1 MNFTRKIGLQGIG
14 VIVAAAVVLELA
26 AVVQYVSMRHS
37 ISSQVE
43 EMAQRDLKATNHI
56 VEVKRIAEDAIAGVL
71 PEVERLLALGQE
83 DSLHRA
89 LRRVVSEHPEIV
101 GVDFAHRVDENGK
114 RNGYFTFV
122 DESTG
127 NIADTVIGFDYTE
140 RSWYRDGI
148 ASDGFWSE
156 PYMSRY
162 YVILM
167 STYSRAVRDVNGN
180 AVAVIGADIPMHEL
194 SSLSVQLYENQ
205 QRAMLPVVAF
215 QLFGLLL
222 LGIIIYRSIRSARR
236 LNEANAEKEF
246 INRELDIASRIQLA
260 MLPGK
265 SFADDCLEI
274 AGSLVPA
281 KQVGGDLYDYFV
293 RDGKL
298 FFSIGDVCGKGI
310 PAAIFMSM
318 TQAVFR
324 SAASHLN
331 EASRIVHSMNKQAS
345 RGNEAGMF
353 VTLFVGVLDLSTGM
367 LRYCN
372 AGHEHPLVISGNS
385 VRTLDTKSNLPIGA
399 MEDTRYVDHEDQI
412 VPGDTVLLFTD
423 GLTEAMNAEEKLFG
437 KERVVSTICGRK
449 VEGDERVTQ
458 LLDTMSLAVA
468 GFVRGAE
475 QSDDLTM
482 LAIRYKGASAAEL
495 TQN

>member
-1 MNFTRKIGLQGIG
+1 MVFSRITRLQGIG

-101 GVDFAHRVDENGK
+101 GVDFAHRVGDDGV

-148 ASDGFWSE
+148 VSDGFWSE

-194 SSLSVQLYENQ
+194 SALSVQLYENQ

-246 INRELDIASRIQLA
+246 INRELVIASRIQQA
-260 MLPGK
+260 MLPTET
-265 SFADDCLEI
+265 FVDDAI
-274 AGSLVPA
+274 DVAGSLVPA
-281 KQVGGDLYDYFV
+281 KQVGGDFYDYFV
-293 RDGKL
+293 HNGRL
-298 FFSIGDVCGKGI
+298 YFSIGDVCGKGI
-310 PAAIFMSM
+310 PAALFMSM

-324 SAASHLN
+324 SVATHKDRPSD
-331 EASRIVHSMNKQAS
+331 IVRSMNTQAN
-345 RGNEAGMF
+345 RGNTTGMF
-353 VTLFVGVLDLSTGM
+353 VTFFAGVLDLSTGF

-372 AGHEHPLVISGNS
+372 AGHEHPLVISGNN
-385 VRTLDTKSNLPIGA
+385 VRTLDAKSNLPIGA
-399 MEDTRYVDHEDQI
+399 MEGTRYVDYESQI
-412 VPGDTVLLFTD
+412 APGDTVLLFTD
-423 GLTEAMNAEEKLFG
+423 GLTEAMNAEGKLFG
-437 KERVVSTICGRK
+437 RERVASTVCGRK
-449 VEGDERVTQ
+449 VEGDDSVSQ
-458 LLDTMSLAVA
+458 LLCTMSQAVA

-482 LAIRYKGASAAEL
+482 LAIRYKGAAR
-495 TQN
+495 